1 MAFAAVAVATVDD
14 GIVHLIIIIIRVAQ
28 LTLLLDLVH

>member
-1 MAFAAVAVATVDD
+1 MAFAVVTVD